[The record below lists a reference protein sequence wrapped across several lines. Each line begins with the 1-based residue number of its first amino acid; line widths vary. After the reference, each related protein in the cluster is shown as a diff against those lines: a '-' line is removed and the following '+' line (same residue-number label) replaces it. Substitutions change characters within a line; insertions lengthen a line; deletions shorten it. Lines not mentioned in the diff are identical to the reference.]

1 MMQMNLEDISIDEIL
16 SRCGHTPV
24 YQKGSSTW
32 YLSPFREETKPSF
45 QVRGSVFTDWGN
57 PDYKGGVLT
66 LCSLLFDIPR
76 ENTKEIFMKLQEIFN
91 GVPLGVQTRKDAS
104 SATLEKER
112 EKVVATY
119 PLNNPLLLD
128 YLNSRGVLPSVA
140 QKFTRVVVYLDPTRT
155 KKLYG
160 IGFGNRSGGC
170 ELRSKYAKRSF
181 APKDISILNGGNP
194 SDKGCAVV
202 FEGFIDALSYIS
214 DRVRKGQSLNFTSV
228 VLNGVGMVD
237 KAIDELKDYKWVYGL
252 LDNDRAGDLATSHLA
267 TLPNFVDSRDWLGK
281 FKDVNEKIMSD
292 LNLSE
297 QKMVRKEVSQQNGR
311 KI

>member
-1 MMQMNLEDISIDEIL
+1 MKQINLEEISLDEIL
-16 SRCGHTPV
+16 NKCGYTPV
-24 YQKGSSTW
+24 YQKGDSTW
-32 YLSPFREETKPSF
+32 YHSPFREETKPSF
-45 QVRGSVFTDWGN
+45 QVRGALFTDWGN
-57 PDYKGGVLT
+57 PDYKGGVLK

-76 ENTKEIFMKLQEIFN
+76 ENTKEIFLKLQEICN
-91 GVPLGVQTRKDAS
+91 GI
-104 SATLEKER
+104 SAINTTNINVHRTVEEKER

-128 YLNSRGVLPSVA
+128 YLSSRGVLPSVA
-140 QKFTRVVVYLDPTRT
+140 QEFTRVVVYLDPSRT

-160 IGFGNRSGGC
+160 IGFSNRSGGY
-170 ELRSKYAKRSF
+170 ELRSKFAKRSF
-181 APKDISILNGGNP
+181 APKDISILSGG
-194 SDKGCAVV
+194 SGEKGCAVV

-267 TLPNFVDSRDWLGK
+267 TLPNFVDSRDWLCE

-297 QKMVRKEVSQQNGR
+297 QKMIRKEISQQKGR

>member
-1 MMQMNLEDISIDEIL
+1 MRQINLEEISIDEIL

-24 YQKGSSTW
+24 YQKGGSTW

-45 QVRGSVFTDWGN
+45 QVRGGVFTDWGN
-57 PDYKGGVLT
+57 PEYKGGVLK

-76 ENTKEIFMKLQEIFN
+76 GNIKEIFTKLQEVYDGI
-91 GVPLGVQTRKDAS
+91 PLTDQSKIGMQRVTP
-104 SATLEKER
+104 EIER

-128 YLNSRGVLPSVA
+128 YLSSRGVLPSVA
-140 QKFTRVVVYLDPTRT
+140 QEFTRVVVYLDPSRT

-160 IGFGNRSGGC
+160 IGFGNRSGGY

-181 APKDISILNGGNP
+181 APKDISILNFG
-194 SDKGCAVV
+194 STEKGCAVV

-214 DRVRKGQSLNFTSV
+214 ERVRKGQSLDFTPV

-237 KAIDELKDYKWVYGL
+237 KAVEALKDYKWVYGL

-267 TLPNFVDSRDWLGK
+267 TLPNFVDSRNWLGE

-297 QKMVRKEVSQQNGR
+297 QKMARKEISQQKGR

>member
-1 MMQMNLEDISIDEIL
+1 MKQINLEEISLDEIL
-16 SRCGHTPV
+16 NKCGYTPV
-24 YQKGSSTW
+24 YQKGDSTW

-45 QVRGSVFTDWGN
+45 QVRGGLFTDWGN
-57 PDYKGGVLT
+57 PDYKGGVLK

-76 ENTKEIFMKLQEIFN
+76 ENTREIFLKLQEICN
-91 GVPLGVQTRKDAS
+91 GL
-104 SATLEKER
+104 SATDPITIAAPRAIEEKVR

-128 YLNSRGVLPSVA
+128 YLSSRGVLPSVA
-140 QKFTRVVVYLDPTRT
+140 KEFTRVVVFLDSSRT

-160 IGFGNRSGGC
+160 IGFINRSGGY

-181 APKDISILNGGNP
+181 APKDISILNGGSNV
-194 SDKGCAVV
+194 DKGCAVV

-214 DRVRKGQSLNFTSV
+214 DRMRKGQSLDFTPV

-237 KAIDELKDYKWVYGL
+237 KAVDALKDYKWVYGL

-267 TLPNFVDSRDWLGK
+267 ILPNFVDSRNWLGK

-292 LNLSE
+292 LNLLE
-297 QKMVRKEVSQQNGR
+297 QKMVRKEISQQKGR